1 MRSIVV
7 LSGNPRA
14 GSKTTATA
22 TALADA
28 IAEAAGTTPETTVI
42 ELAELGGKVLEWGD
56 TDAAA
61 QRELVASAD
70 LVVVAT
76 PSYKGSYTGLLKG
89 FIDGYGPTSLA
100 GVAAIPVTVAGSPAH
115 AHVTGEF
122 HLTPL
127 LHEVGASTPLGAL
140 GMLEA
145 HAADPEARDQAIA
158 QWVGERMPLIHALAA
173 ATTATGGTPAD
184 EASAP
189 ATATTP
195 AAPAAEEV
203 HA

>member
-22 TALADA
+22 AALAEA
-28 IAEAAGTTPETTVI
+28 IAEAAQTTPEIAVI
-42 ELAELGGKVLEWGD
+42 ELAELGPAVLEWGNA
-56 TDAAA
+56 DAAA
-61 QRELVASAD
+61 ERERVASAD

-76 PSYKGSYTGLLKG
+76 PSYKGSYTGLLKA

-100 GVAAIPVTVAGSPAH
+100 GVAAVPVTVAGSPAH

-140 GMLEA
+140 GVLEA
-145 HAADPEARDQAIA
+145 QATDPEARDAVITA
-158 QWVGERMPLIHALAA
+158 WVGERMPLIRALAGA
-173 ATTATGGTPAD
+173 EAVTA
-184 EASAP
+184 
-189 ATATTP
+189 
-195 AAPAAEEV
+195 
-203 HA
+203 